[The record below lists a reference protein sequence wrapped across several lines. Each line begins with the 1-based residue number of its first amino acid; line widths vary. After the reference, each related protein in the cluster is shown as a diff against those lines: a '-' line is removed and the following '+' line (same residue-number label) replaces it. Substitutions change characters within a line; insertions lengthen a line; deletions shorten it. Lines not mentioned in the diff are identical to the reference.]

1 MADYKY
7 RQDTATEWQRCAAV
21 VIMNPHQGVADI
33 RMDEEKIVTIGDTF
47 YSKPAGSLQFTF
59 PPDEV
64 INLRN
69 PADGELT
76 GQTMT
81 CSDMYLALYSLY
93 IQKALARDA
102 E

>member
-7 RQDTATEWQRCAAV
+7 KQEQATEWQRCAAV
-21 VIMNPHQGVADI
+21 VIMNPHQGIADI
-33 RMDEEKIVTIGDTF
+33 RMDEEKIITIGDSF

-69 PADGELT
+69 PATGELV
-76 GQTMT
+76 GATMT
-81 CSDMYLALYSLY
+81 CGDIYLALYSLY